1 MSPAAFAE
9 TGDIEAAIRA
19 ESQAIDLIRA
29 VSIKKHYLLSLQS
42 IVESLRRACLAPRI
56 NSGRKQM
63 GLFTQIAK
71 SPLNFRCLLALVA
84 LSSCPVAQAGVVAL
98 PGPNIGGEADYL
110 GIHDARGD
118 VKGKFQEGLDLLKA
132 GKCKKAQE
140 NLGFVLKQAD
150 GDANVQFLQGM
161 AFRCEKL
168 HDKAARQFRKAIRTN
183 RGLHVAYK
191 YLAFSYLDLE
201 KRKKAG
207 KILFKLDRL
216 RERCGGQCPDT
227 LLAAHT
233 SLAAEIKRRQPK

>member
-1 MSPAAFAE
+1 
-9 TGDIEAAIRA
+9 
-19 ESQAIDLIRA
+19 
-29 VSIKKHYLLSLQS
+29 
-42 IVESLRRACLAPRI
+42 
-56 NSGRKQM
+56 M

-140 NLGFVLKQAD
+140 NLGFVLKQAG

>member
-1 MSPAAFAE
+1 M
-9 TGDIEAAIRA
+9 R
-19 ESQAIDLIRA
+19 
-29 VSIKKHYLLSLQS
+29 
-42 IVESLRRACLAPRI
+42 
-56 NSGRKQM
+56 
-63 GLFTQIAK
+63 LFTQIAK
-71 SPLNFRCLLALVA
+71 WPLNFRCLLALIA
-84 LSSCPVAQAGVVAL
+84 LSSCPVAQAGVIAQQ
-98 PGPNIGGEADYL
+98 GQSISGEAAYL

-140 NLGFVLKQAD
+140 SLGFVSKQAG

-161 AFRCEKL
+161 AFRCEKI
-168 HDKAARQFRKAIRTN
+168 HNKAARQFRKAIRTN
-183 RGLHVAYK
+183 RDLHVAYK

-201 KRKKAG
+201 KRKKVD

-233 SLAAEIKRRQPK
+233 CLAAEIKRRQLK

>member
-1 MSPAAFAE
+1 MS
-9 TGDIEAAIRA
+9 
-19 ESQAIDLIRA
+19 
-29 VSIKKHYLLSLQS
+29 
-42 IVESLRRACLAPRI
+42 
-56 NSGRKQM
+56 
-63 GLFTQIAK
+63 LFTQIAK
-71 SPLNFRCLLALVA
+71 SPLNFRCLLALVT
-84 LSSCPVAQAGVVAL
+84 LSSCPVAQAQLFAL
-98 PGPNIGGEADYL
+98 PGPNIGDEADHL
-110 GIHDARGD
+110 GIHDAKGD
-118 VKGKFQEGLDLLKA
+118 VKGKYQEGLDLLRA

-140 NLGFVLKQAD
+140 NLGFVLKQAA

-168 HDKAARQFRKAIRTN
+168 HNKAARQFRKAIRTN
-183 RGLHVAYK
+183 RDLHVAYK

-201 KRKKAG
+201 KRKKAD